1 LLVREKKIVV
11 RLQNGLQARIATEF
25 VQKAS
30 SFQSEIILV
39 KNGKPVVGKSIM
51 GVMAITI
58 RNGEEITLTVDGSD
72 EQKAME
78 VLEGFLLGKKS

>member
-1 LLVREKKIVV
+1 MREKKIVV